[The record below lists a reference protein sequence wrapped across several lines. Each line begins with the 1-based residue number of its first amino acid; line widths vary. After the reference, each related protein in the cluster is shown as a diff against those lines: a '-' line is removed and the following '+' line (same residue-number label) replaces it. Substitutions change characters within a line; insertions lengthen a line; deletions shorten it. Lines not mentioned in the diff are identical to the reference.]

1 MDVFIVRSF
10 RVKGG
15 ARDIHFP
22 ATYEN
27 IRPAS
32 FPGSHE
38 FTVNFEVSVVG
49 ETGALLPTSGESF
62 DLILVPEPGYRAP
75 P

>member
-1 MDVFIVRSF
+1 MSSSFARSES
-10 RVKGG
+10 REG
-15 ARDIHFP
+15 ARNIHFP

-32 FPGSHE
+32 FSGSHE

-62 DLILVPEPGYRAP
+62 DLILIPEPSYRAP